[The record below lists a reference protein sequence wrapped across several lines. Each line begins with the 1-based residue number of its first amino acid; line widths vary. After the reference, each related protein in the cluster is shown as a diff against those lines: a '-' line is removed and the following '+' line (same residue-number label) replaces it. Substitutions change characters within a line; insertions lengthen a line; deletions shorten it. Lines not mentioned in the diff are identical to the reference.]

1 MWWTKSTPNH
11 EFQACPDHSI
21 LAPTDAHWLVLALL
35 LLLWRAPELFQSRET
50 HLHSSFIA
58 IHVKGGF
65 SHSARSCHQTM
76 RSCSRFTDITKVWI
90 ICLLRTLV
98 IGHASSL
105 LSITRWWCEAQ
116 LRAMCVARSGKM
128 MGREH
133 ELEGNAVQPCQH
145 QGMHKRFSD
154 QFRRLT
160 TTLPMNLTF

>member
-1 MWWTKSTPNH
+1 MVPTKVGEKMWWTKSTPNH

-65 SHSARSCHQTM
+65 SHSARSCHQIM

-90 ICLLRTLV
+90 ICLLRTL
-98 IGHASSL
+98 GDWA
-105 LSITRWWCEAQ
+105 CELFAFHYSMVVRSTIACDVRST
-116 LRAMCVARSGKM
+116 LRENDGA
-128 MGREH
+128 
-133 ELEGNAVQPCQH
+133 
-145 QGMHKRFSD
+145 
-154 QFRRLT
+154 
-160 TTLPMNLTF
+160 